1 MSQAGRERFPPRVS
15 FRRNDEFVNSAA
27 GRLPRGKF
35 ACRIQ
40 VSRRRQLSSA
50 GETVPL
56 GEGVFFMQLIARL
69 RDAMARFMYG
79 RNGVDQLNIAML
91 WTSIGADLLATILMR
106 QQNSIAYVGLVLYY
120 GSVILWVLVLFRMFS
135 RNLYKRQAENQ
146 KWLQARSRRRSAAS
160 AAKARRADKDHKY
173 FTCRQCRAICR
184 VPVGKGKVI
193 ITCPKCGAEI
203 HGKT

>member
-1 MSQAGRERFPPRVS
+1 
-15 FRRNDEFVNSAA
+15 
-27 GRLPRGKF
+27 
-35 ACRIQ
+35 
-40 VSRRRQLSSA
+40 
-50 GETVPL
+50 
-56 GEGVFFMQLIARL
+56 MQLFARL

-91 WTSIGADLLATILMR
+91 WTSIGADLLATLLMR
-106 QQNSIAYVGLVLYY
+106 QQNGLAYVGLALYY

-135 RNLYKRQAENQ
+135 RNLRKRQAENQ